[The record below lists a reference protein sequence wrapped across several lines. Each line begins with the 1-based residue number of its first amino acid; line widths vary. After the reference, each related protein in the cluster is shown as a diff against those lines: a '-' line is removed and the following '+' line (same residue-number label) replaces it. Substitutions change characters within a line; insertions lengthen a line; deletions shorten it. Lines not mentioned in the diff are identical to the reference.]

1 VFNPIPYIMTDNVIK
16 PGFESLIFN
25 IRGYNVMID
34 ADLANLYDTSTKVL
48 KQQVKRNLERFPED
62 FMFQLSKDEKDK
74 LVTNCDRLSSLK
86 HSSVNPLAFTE
97 QGVPMLSSVLRST
110 RAITINVEIMRSFV
124 KYRVMLNEHDE
135 LQSQLKELDKKIN
148 TAFKL
153 LLKKIDSLHQ
163 YKIPNKPRKK
173 IGFK

>member
-1 VFNPIPYIMTDNVIK
+1 MTGNIIK

-34 ADLANLYDTSTKVL
+34 ADLAYLYDTDTKVL
-48 KQQVKRNLERFPED
+48 KQQVKRNKERFPED

-97 QGVPMLSSVLRST
+97 QGVAMLSSVLRST

-148 TAFKL
+148 TVFKF

-163 YKIPNKPRKK
+163 YNIPNKPRKK

>member
-1 VFNPIPYIMTDNVIK
+1 MH
-16 PGFESLIFN
+16 
-25 IRGYNVMID
+25 
-34 ADLANLYDTSTKVL
+34 ADLAYLYDTDTKVL
-48 KQQVKRNLERFPED
+48 KQQVKRNKERFPED

-97 QGVPMLSSVLRST
+97 QGVAMLSSVLRST

-124 KYRVMLNEHDE
+124 KYRAMLAGNED
-135 LQSQLKELDKKIN
+135 LSKQLKRLDNKIN
-148 TAFKL
+148 NVFRF

-163 YKIPNKPRKK
+163 QKISNKSRKK